1 MDCLN
6 CGAKCCKVFKIPLET
21 IDLAKLV
28 YYFTDRNSDFYLTSD
43 SLIAD
48 NKVIVSYN
56 KYEGFIFNNPCA
68 LLDNNLC
75 SVHYELVDKDST
87 LGRNL
92 GVLRID
98 LAIKPLICRLH
109 PYFFSKESNGFMKWI
124 DCYETIYAVIEN
136 NDKISVDN
144 VKKNALFEAIV
155 KKRSLDKMIIAKQ
168 LNDFELKDFLNQ
180 KVVIK

>member
-1 MDCLN
+1 LLFFGILVYMLW
-6 CGAKCCKVFKIPLET
+6 AFRKVFVEFQDLRVGLWGIVLQFTSDFAVTAGFFKGL
-21 IDLAKLV
+21 LAK
-28 YYFTDRNSDFYLTSD
+28 
-43 SLIAD
+43 
-48 NKVIVSYN
+48 
-56 KYEGFIFNNPCA
+56 
-68 LLDNNLC
+68 NLC
-75 SVHYELVDKDST
+75 SIHYELVNKDST

-92 GVLRID
+92 GVLGID
-98 LAIKPLICRLH
+98 LDIKPLICRLH